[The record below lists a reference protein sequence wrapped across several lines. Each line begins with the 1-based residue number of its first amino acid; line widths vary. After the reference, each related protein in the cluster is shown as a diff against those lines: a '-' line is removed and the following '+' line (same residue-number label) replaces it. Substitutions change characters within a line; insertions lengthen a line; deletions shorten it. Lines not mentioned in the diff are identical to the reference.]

1 MRILHM
7 QPTGTNV
14 LGRLGENEYTKAV
27 FDISTWPVGDYPG
40 AGFTLLN
47 LRHGD
52 TEAYPV
58 ATVTVE
64 GTTVVWMVTDT
75 DLSAEGLGRCELI
88 MLDGDVVAKSE
99 IYITSVRPA
108 LDGSATPPEPWESWQ
123 TVFAGLK
130 DEAVSAAEDAEAA
143 SEAVQDMGVEAETL
157 EPGSAATVTKA
168 VDPDTGAV
176 TLTFGLP
183 AGATGAT
190 GPKGDTGE
198 TGPQGP
204 KGDTGATGEQGPK
217 GDPGDTG
224 PKGDTGATGP
234 KGDTGAQGPKGDK
247 GEQGEQGPK
256 GDTGPT
262 GPQGPQGPQGEQ
274 GPKGDTGP
282 AGADY
287 VLTAQDKA
295 DIAEIVLGELPT
307 ATGVNF

>member
-64 GTTVVWMVTDT
+64 GTKVVWTITDT
-75 DLSAEGLGRCELI
+75 DLSAEGLGRCELV

-130 DEAVSAAEDAEAA
+130 DDAVAAAEDAEQSADRAEQAA
-143 SEAVQDMGVEAETL
+143 ANAGYMDVDIVDGRLIYTR
-157 EPGSAATVTKA
+157 TDA
-168 VDPDTGAV
+168 VDVD
-176 TLTFGLP
+176 F
-183 AGATGAT
+183 
-190 GPKGDTGE
+190 
-198 TGPQGP
+198 
-204 KGDTGATGEQGPK
+204 
-217 GDPGDTG
+217 
-224 PKGDTGATGP
+224 
-234 KGDTGAQGPKGDK
+234 
-247 GEQGEQGPK
+247 
-256 GDTGPT
+256 
-262 GPQGPQGPQGEQ
+262 
-274 GPKGDTGP
+274 
-282 AGADY
+282 
-287 VLTAQDKA
+287 VLSDGHLVMEV
-295 DIAEIVLGELPT
+295 I
-307 ATGVNF
+307 